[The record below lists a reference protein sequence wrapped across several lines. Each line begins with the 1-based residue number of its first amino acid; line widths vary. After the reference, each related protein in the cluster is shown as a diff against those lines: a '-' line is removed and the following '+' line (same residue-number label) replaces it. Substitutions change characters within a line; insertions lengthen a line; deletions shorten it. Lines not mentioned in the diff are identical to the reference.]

1 MLETNR
7 FTLDADA
14 YFSRAQNSYA
24 SGPDP
29 TGELV
34 YNLTSATHTQG
45 FEVERNA
52 VIGAGFFL
60 YANGTI
66 GSAKY
71 ADTHLWVANSPP

>member
-1 MLETNR
+1 MPMRTLVVPRILMLR
-7 FTLDADA
+7 
-14 YFSRAQNSYA
+14 
-24 SGPDP
+24 DP

-71 ADTHLWVANSPP
+71 ADTYLWVANSPP